1 MRPEGVALAYYVIDR
16 IEGDVAVIIA
26 DDGRSF
32 DVPKGGVPTGCREG
46 TVLRIDTADRV
57 SPDWTCAVI
66 DEAERVRRLE
76 QAREILRRL
85 EDRDPGGDVTL

>member
-1 MRPEGVALAYYVIDR
+1 MGALAYYVIDR
-16 IEGDVAVIIA
+16 IEGEVAVIIA

-32 DVPKGGVPTGCREG
+32 DVPKRGLPSGGRDG
-46 TVLRIDTADRV
+46 TVLRIDGAGRDP
-57 SPDWTCAVI
+57 PDWTRAVI
-66 DEAERVRRLE
+66 DEAERFRRLE